1 MTLALVPPVHTPQL
15 TADAATSEKQTLL
28 LKFTGVAD
36 LRVQDQLMAFLESTH
51 RAALTLRTPEV
62 TVDVT
67 ALEFMNSS
75 CLGEF
80 VRWIE
85 WVQDGSAAYRIR
97 FVANRKHRWQERS
110 LDALICLNDHIVT
123 VQ

>member
-15 TADAATSEKQTLL
+15 QADAASDNDALV
-28 LKFTGVAD
+28 LKLSGVAD
-36 LRVQDQLMAFLESTH
+36 LRVQEQLWAFLESTH
-51 RAALTLRTPEV
+51 RAALSLRLPLV

-85 WVQDGSAAYRIR
+85 SVQDGMAAYRIR

-110 LDALICLNDHIVT
+110 LDALLCLNDHIVT

>member
-1 MTLALVPPVHTPQL
+1 MTLSLVPPVHTPQL
-15 TADAATSEKQTLL
+15 QADAASDNDMLV
-28 LKFTGVAD
+28 LKLIGVAD
-36 LRVQDQLMAFLESTH
+36 LRVQLQLMAFLESTH
-51 RAALTLRTPEV
+51 RAAVSLRAPEV

-85 WVQDGSAAYRIR
+85 CVEDGTTSYRIR
-97 FVANRKHRWQERS
+97 FVSNRKHRWQERS

>member
-1 MTLALVPPVHTPQL
+1 MTLALVPPVHTRQL
-15 TADAATSEKQTLL
+15 TADAVSDANSLV
-28 LKFTGVAD
+28 LKLTGVAD

-51 RAALTLRTPEV
+51 RAAVTLRTPEV

-85 WVQDGSAAYRIR
+85 LVEEGMTSYRIR
-97 FVANRKHRWQERS
+97 FLGNRKHRWQERS
-110 LDALICLNDHIVT
+110 LDALICLNDQIVT

>member
-1 MTLALVPPVHTPQL
+1 MMALVPPVRTRQL
-15 TADAATSEKQTLL
+15 TADAVSEANALV
-28 LKFTGVAD
+28 LKLTGVAD
-36 LRVQDQLMAFLESTH
+36 LRVQDQLMTFLESTH
-51 RAALTLRTPEV
+51 RVALTLRAPEV
-62 TVDVT
+62 RVDVT

-85 WVQDGSAAYRIR
+85 SVQDGQASYRIR
-97 FVANRKHRWQERS
+97 FVANRQHRWQERS
-110 LDALICLNDHIVT
+110 LDALMCLNDQIVT